1 MSTENAKK
9 DDTTSEVPKTTE
21 STEPSPYIYS
31 GQKLQKHSIFT
42 KTAEDLPY
50 FQINKR
56 AQELDINKVPRKWV
70 VSYPDRKIFFLV
82 KHSNLLHFQ
91 IRNCDVYREE
101 YQACKSIK
109 GRLHQYYGNILQNF
123 CII

>member
-70 VSYPDRKIFFLV
+70 VSYPDRKIFF
-82 KHSNLLHFQ
+82 F
-91 IRNCDVYREE
+91 R
-101 YQACKSIK
+101 
-109 GRLHQYYGNILQNF
+109 
-123 CII
+123 

>member
-9 DDTTSEVPKTTE
+9 DE
-21 STEPSPYIYS
+21 STEPSPYIYA

-70 VSYPDRKIFFLV
+70 VS
-82 KHSNLLHFQ
+82 
-91 IRNCDVYREE
+91 
-101 YQACKSIK
+101 
-109 GRLHQYYGNILQNF
+109 
-123 CII
+123 

>member
-9 DDTTSEVPKTTE
+9 DDTTSEVPKTTK
-21 STEPSPYIYS
+21 STEPSPYIYA

-70 VSYPDRKIFFLV
+70 VSYPDTKFFFLV
-82 KHSNLLHFQ
+82 KHFEFITFS
-91 IRNCDVYREE
+91 D
-101 YQACKSIK
+101 S
-109 GRLHQYYGNILQNF
+109 
-123 CII
+123 

>member
-9 DDTTSEVPKTTE
+9 DNTTS
-21 STEPSPYIYS
+21 EPSPYIYS

-70 VSYPDRKIFFLV
+70 VSYPDRKIFF
-82 KHSNLLHFQ
+82 FW
-91 IRNCDVYREE
+91 
-101 YQACKSIK
+101 
-109 GRLHQYYGNILQNF
+109 
-123 CII
+123 